1 MWQKIQ
7 FNFYPFRHCVE
18 FILISTF
25 FKRWKN
31 IYNSFRDGKKLSIQ
45 KKVCHLFSL
54 KIHQLKFFSFFRS
67 NRQTFV
73 WTNLKRVFQLLRRY
87 AIQLWVEGQ
96 WKWACTHNEAVFIE
110 TTRNTCKHTDN
121 WIVWTHWRGLSL
133 LWNKIFVSS
142 LSYRLLQSIH
152 KWKLRR
158 LQAQYWMSA
167 YKGHG

>member
-1 MWQKIQ
+1 MLLIKICDKK
-7 FNFYPFRHCVE
+7 FN
-18 FILISTF
+18 STF
-25 FKRWKN
+25 IRFVIVWNLFLSQLFSKDEKN

-54 KIHQLKFFSFFRS
+54 KIHQLKFFFSFFRS

-96 WKWACTHNEAVFIE
+96 WKWACTHNEAVCIE

-121 WIVWTHWRGLSL
+121 WIVWTHWKRLY
-133 LWNKIFVSS
+133 
-142 LSYRLLQSIH
+142 YRSVIAM
-152 KWKLRR
+152 K
-158 LQAQYWMSA
+158 
-167 YKGHG
+167 